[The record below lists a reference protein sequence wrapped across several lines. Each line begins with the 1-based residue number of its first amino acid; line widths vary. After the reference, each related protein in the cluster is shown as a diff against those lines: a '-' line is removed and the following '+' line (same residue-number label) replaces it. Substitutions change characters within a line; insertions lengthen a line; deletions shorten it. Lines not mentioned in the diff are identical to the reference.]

1 MIALPP
7 PAAARATPFPH
18 AVSSQALPP
27 DLAASILDWFE
38 TQAPWVLRIE
48 SFYEQYELN
57 LHQAGLPTHLVHLV
71 SDAFIEH
78 LATRFLGPITN
89 DALILV
95 EANAHKLL
103 PGQTIRIHN
112 DFIGGEESH
121 RVLLQI
127 NRDWSDENGGLLML
141 FSGPTV
147 DDVARVIR
155 PLHGSGLGFEISP
168 ASFHAVSTV
177 HASERYTLVYSFKRA
192 A

>member
-1 MIALPP
+1 MIALHPS
-7 PAAARATPFPH
+7 AAARLSPFPH
-18 AVSSQALPP
+18 AVCSHALPS
-27 DLAASILDWFE
+27 DLAAQILAWFE
-38 TQAPWVLRIE
+38 TAAPWVLRIE

-57 LHQAGLPTHLVHLV
+57 LHQAGLPTHLAHLV
-71 SDAFIEH
+71 SDAFIEE
-78 LATRFLGPITN
+78 LATNFLSPITD

-112 DFIGGEESH
+112 DFIGGEETH

-127 NRDWSDENGGLLML
+127 NRNWSDENGGLLML
-141 FSGPTV
+141 FASAAA

-155 PLHGSGLGFEISP
+155 PLHRSGLGFEISP
-168 ASFHAVSTV
+168 ASYHAVSTV